1 MNLVKPPPAVNT
13 HLPDR
18 IESDPSDP
26 YSELLPLIE
35 VGASC
40 FIHYCISCVNLQL
53 MSYTMST
60 GV

>member
-26 YSELLPLIE
+26 YIKYTAVTLL
-35 VGASC
+35 
-40 FIHYCISCVNLQL
+40 Y
-53 MSYTMST
+53 
-60 GV
+60 